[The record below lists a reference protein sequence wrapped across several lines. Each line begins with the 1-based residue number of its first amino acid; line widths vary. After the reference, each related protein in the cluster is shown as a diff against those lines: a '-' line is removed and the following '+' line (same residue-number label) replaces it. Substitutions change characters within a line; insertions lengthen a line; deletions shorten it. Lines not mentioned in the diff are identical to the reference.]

1 MLKAA
6 IVYLQGSG
14 GNLLSRTLS
23 LSEKTVAYLPVE
35 YSQQQPYL
43 ELSVLDRFAFY
54 NNWDYTDWIKSESL
68 SIWYKQGRQ
77 DFVSYENSNLWLIDQ
92 FHPAMFKSETIKRV
106 LWDSV
111 NVWEHLIYVKYQSS
125 SIELIKKMAK
135 LKRPDLSHIGQID
148 FTELVTFNDIQR
160 DYPATIIVN
169 WEDILVQTNYIKIIA
184 QLSEKLNLD
193 LDLTLVTKLWQSWK
207 TSTDKLLNE

>member
-14 GNLLSRTLS
+14 GNLLSRSLS

-43 ELSVLDRFAFY
+43 ELSAPDRFAFY
-54 NNWDYTDWIKSESL
+54 NNWDHTDWIKSESL
-68 SIWYKQGRQ
+68 SIWYKQGSQ
-77 DFVSYENSNLWLIDQ
+77 DFVNYENSDLWLIDH
-92 FHPAMFKSETIKRV
+92 FHPAMFKSETIKQV
-106 LWDSV
+106 LWDNI
-111 NVWEHLIYVKYQSS
+111 NVWEHLIFIKYQSS
-125 SIELIKKMAK
+125 SVDLIKKLAK
-135 LKRPDLSHIGQID
+135 LKRPDFSHTKQID
-148 FTELVTFNDIQR
+148 FVELPTFDDMQC
-160 DYPATIIVN
+160 DYPAAIKVN
-169 WEDILVQTNYIKIIA
+169 WEDMLVQTNYIKIIA

>member
-14 GNLLSRTLS
+14 GNLLSRSLS

-43 ELSVLDRFAFY
+43 ELSALERFTFY
-54 NNWDYTDWIKSESL
+54 NNWDHNDWPKSESL
-68 SIWYKQGRQ
+68 SIWYKHGRQ
-77 DFVSYENSNLWLIDQ
+77 DFVNYENSDLWLIDQ
-92 FHPAMFKSETIKRV
+92 FHPAMFKSETIKQV
-106 LWDSV
+106 LWDSI
-111 NVWEHLIYVKYQSS
+111 NVWEHLIFVKYQSS
-125 SIELIKKMAK
+125 SIGLIKKIAK
-135 LKRPDLSHIGQID
+135 LKRPDLAHIGQID
-148 FTELVTFNDIQR
+148 FTELFTFNDIQR
-160 DYPATIIVN
+160 DYPAAIIVN
-169 WEDILVQTNYIKIIA
+169 WEDMLIQTNYIKIIA

-193 LDLTLVTKLWQSWK
+193 LDLPLVTKLWQSWK

>member
-14 GNLLSRTLS
+14 GNLLSRSLS
-23 LSEKTVAYLPVE
+23 LSEKTIAYLPVE

-54 NNWDYTDWIKSESL
+54 NNWDHKDWINTESL
-68 SIWYKQGRQ
+68 DIWYKQGLQ
-77 DFVSYENSNLWLIDQ
+77 DFVNYENSDLWLIDQ
-92 FHPAMFKSETIKRV
+92 YHPAMFKSEITKKV
-106 LWDSV
+106 LWDNI
-111 NVWEHLIYVKYQSS
+111 NVWEHLIFIKYHPLSVG
-125 SIELIKKMAK
+125 LIKKLAK
-135 LKRPDLSHIGQID
+135 LKRPDLAHIGQID
-148 FTELVTFNDIQR
+148 FAEVSTFDEMQH
-160 DYPATIIVN
+160 DYPATMIN
-169 WEDILVQTNYIKIIA
+169 WEDMLVQTDYIKIIA

-207 TSTDKLLNE
+207 TATDKLLNE